1 MVWYK
6 IQDAKKQKYNIK
18 LKLTE
23 GISPDCTIL

>member
-6 IQDAKKQKYNIK
+6 IECKETKYNRK

-23 GISPDCTIL
+23 GITPDCTIL

>member
-6 IQDAKKQKYNIK
+6 IGCKEKKYNIK